1 MPENNIPNEQSG
13 QTAAVQGQANAG
25 NKDAASPTLPSSK
38 PVASKPQNGRKA
50 DTAPET
56 PQRSKRHDEKNA
68 SERGQIS
75 SLNLPSGSILSKAP
89 VERSVIGKDNERI
102 RDFINECPAMM
113 LDSIRVVLHLAAHNG
128 SEEGV
133 AKMDMRIFNAYLN
146 SEFTA
151 ANQNAVTFDAVRKH
165 RRNRMRELMQKA
177 NRFLTPEQ
185 KDEIP
190 YIVMDLAEREE
201 FVNTELD
208 KLRKFQNRQ

>member
-13 QTAAVQGQANAG
+13 QTAAVLGQANAG
-25 NKDAASPTLPSSK
+25 NKDAASPTQPSSK
-38 PVASKPQNGRKA
+38 PVASKPQNAKKA

-56 PQRSKRHDEKNA
+56 PQRSKRNDE
-68 SERGQIS
+68 
-75 SLNLPSGSILSKAP
+75 KAP

-151 ANQNAVTFDAVRKH
+151 TNQNEVTFDAVRKH

-201 FVNTELD
+201 FVNAELD
-208 KLRKFQNRQ
+208 KLRKSQNRQC

>member
-56 PQRSKRHDEKNA
+56 PQRSKRNDE
-68 SERGQIS
+68 
-75 SLNLPSGSILSKAP
+75 KAP

-151 ANQNAVTFDAVRKH
+151 TNQNEVTFDAVRKH

-208 KLRKFQNRQ
+208 KLRKSQNRQ